1 MKYFLVS
8 FLSVIVFSS
17 LSFAASLP
25 ALEREVSVRAQ
36 NEQVKEVLTLMAQQA
51 GIQFSYNPAKV
62 AVTTKVSLSLLKKP
76 VRLVLNILFKNA
88 VQYKQKGN
96 YIILIAAPVPAANV
110 PVKKIIV
117 SGYIHDTRGYK
128 LIDASVFDKK
138 NQLSAVT
145 NVYGFFSL
153 QIPAN
158 TLPIE
163 VRVLKENY
171 LDTSVIIH
179 TFENTIDIILQ
190 RQPEKI
196 IQVTLPITEEKKAE
210 EKPESMDSL
219 PMEQTDTTLPAVSG
233 KKKFLEQ
240 WVSPRIKANLHNI
253 SDTLF
258 TRVQFSFVPYLST
271 NQLLSGNTVNDFSF
285 NVLGGYSQGINKA
298 EFGAL
303 INIDRGDVKYF
314 QAAGLMNLV
323 GGNVKGGQFAGL
335 INLNRQTISGTQ
347 GAGLMNIN
355 IGKVAGVQAAGLINF
370 TDTINGVQAGG
381 LVNVCRYFRGV
392 QASGLVNACIKAD
405 GVQAASLVNTA
416 LTVNGWQCA
425 SLVNAA
431 GYVKGGQVALINVV
445 DSCNGI
451 PVGFLSYVHHGYHKL
466 EIAGDEVLYAQLAFR
481 TGVLSFHNIF
491 SLGVNPFVNGTT
503 IAGVGYGLGSYTH
516 ISKKWN
522 FGGDIYAQSLV
533 KDFNFKNAPL
543 LTSVFVGFEAKATQK
558 FSIVFGPAFRALFT
572 YTQSTDY
579 LAVNNQLAPYA
590 FTNHSFNNGTN
601 VKLWVGGKIG
611 FRFL

>member
-1 MKYFLVS
+1 MKYFLIS
-8 FLSVIVFSS
+8 FLSVILSS
-17 LSFAASLP
+17 LTCFAANLP

-36 NEQVKEVLTLMAQQA
+36 NEQVKEVLSLVAQQA

-62 AVTTKVSLSLLKKP
+62 AVTNKVSLSLLKKP
-76 VRLVLNILFKNA
+76 VRLVLNLLFKNS

-96 YIILIAAPVPAANV
+96 YIILIATPAPAANV
-110 PVKKIIV
+110 PVKKITV

-163 VRVLKENY
+163 IRVLKENY
-171 LDTSVIIH
+171 LDTSVTIH

-190 RQPEKI
+190 REPESIVQVITPVAEVKKI
-196 IQVTLPITEEKKAE
+196 E
-210 EKPESMDSL
+210 EKPVTADSL
-219 PMEQTDTTLPAVSG
+219 PLAQTDTVLPEIKV

-258 TRVQFSFVPYLST
+258 THVQFSFVPYLST

-285 NVLGGYSQGINKA
+285 NLLGGYSQGINKA

-314 QAAGLMNLV
+314 QGAGLMNLV
-323 GGNVKGGQFAGL
+323 GGNVTGGQFAGL
-335 INLNRQTISGTQ
+335 ININRQTLSGIQ
-347 GAGLMNIN
+347 GGGLMNLN
-355 IGKVAGVQAAGLINF
+355 FGKVTGVQAAGLINL
-370 TDTINGVQAGG
+370 TDTISGIQAAG

-392 QASGLVNACIKAD
+392 QASGLINACVKAD
-405 GVQAASLVNTA
+405 GVQAASLINTA
-416 LTVNGWQCA
+416 MEVNGWQCA

-431 GYVKGGQVALINVV
+431 GKVKGGQVALINVA

-466 EIAGDEVLYAQLAFR
+466 ELAGDEVLYAQVAFR

-491 SLGVNPFVNGTT
+491 SIGVNPFVNGAT
-503 IAGVGYGLGSYTH
+503 IAGVGYGVGSYTRMG
-516 ISKKWN
+516 KKWN

-543 LTSVFVGFEAKATQK
+543 LTSVFVGFEARATQK
-558 FSIVFGPAFRALFT
+558 FSITFGPAFRALFT
-572 YTQSTDY
+572 YAYATDY
-579 LAVNNQLAPYA
+579 LAINNQLAPYA

-611 FRFL
+611 LRFL